1 MQKLH
6 NICDLSEEYIQKV
19 KLALSSHV
27 GISKFERIIKVAILP
42 CFVSFGPVVSRNNT
56 EM

>member
-1 MQKLH
+1 MCIMQKLH

-27 GISKFERIIKVAILP
+27 EFPNLRGSSK
-42 CFVSFGPVVSRNNT
+42 
-56 EM
+56 